1 MKNESNC
8 NQKCSSWLSLFHSFL
23 PNRHKEKHPLLVP
36 SDVHHLAVLVRK
48 LNNNM
53 MIGLHEI
60 HGERKE
66 GGTGFLFLFLFF
78 FLFLFLFLILYFFFL
93 SNSFI
98 ENSEYYFVFESV
110 CMHWQ
115 ARKKRTEG

>member
-1 MKNESNC
+1 MAKG
-8 NQKCSSWLSLFHSFL
+8 K
-23 PNRHKEKHPLLVP
+23 KEEQVFFFFFFFF
-36 SDVHHLAVLVRK
+36 
-48 LNNNM
+48 
-53 MIGLHEI
+53 
-60 HGERKE
+60 
-66 GGTGFLFLFLFF
+66 FLFLFLFF

>member
-78 FLFLFLFLILYFFFL
+78 FSFSFSFFFSFSFSFLNFIFLF
-93 SNSFI
+93 SFEFI
-98 ENSEYYFVFESV
+98 Y
-110 CMHWQ
+110 
-115 ARKKRTEG
+115 